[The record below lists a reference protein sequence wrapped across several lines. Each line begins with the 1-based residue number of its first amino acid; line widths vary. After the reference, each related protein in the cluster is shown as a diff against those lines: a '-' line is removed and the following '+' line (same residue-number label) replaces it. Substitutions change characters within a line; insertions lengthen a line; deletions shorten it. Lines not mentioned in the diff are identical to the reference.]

1 MQICTWTE
9 LAQRPALRADG
20 IEALQLTLGPG
31 SLSHPA
37 GTPGRKLNGLI
48 AVTAGSCT
56 YTWDTAGGS
65 QTAAL
70 TAGGLIYLPRGAH
83 YTLTLGAVPP
93 VICRVSFRL
102 YSGDEE
108 LLCAA
113 DPMPIAADGGAAV
126 QRCVRMCGSVGA
138 DRSLRAMAQLFAL
151 LDEIGRMTA
160 QAKTGRT
167 APALAHIRA
176 HIDANT
182 SVQELARM
190 CYLSE
195 AQFFRLFRK
204 AAGCSPIRYRNMLR
218 VARAKELLSDD
229 ELTVGAVASILG
241 FESIYYFDRVFRQYT
256 GESPGKY
263 RGKREK

>member
-9 LAQRPALRADG
+9 LAQQPALRADE

-56 YTWDTAGGS
+56 YVWDTADGP
-65 QTAAL
+65 QTATL

-83 YTLTLGAVPP
+83 YTLTLGAAPP

-126 QRCVRMCGSVGA
+126 QRCVQMCGAVGA

-160 QAKTGRT
+160 QAEGRT
-167 APALAHIRA
+167 APALAHIRS
-176 HIDANT
+176 HIDAKHIGAGT
-182 SVQELARM
+182 GADVLPERGAVFPAVPQGGGMQPDSVPQYAARG
-190 CYLSE
+190 
-195 AQFFRLFRK
+195 ARK
-204 AAGCSPIRYRNMLR
+204 GAAGRR
-218 VARAKELLSDD
+218 
-229 ELTVGAVASILG
+229 
-241 FESIYYFDRVFRQYT
+241 
-256 GESPGKY
+256 
-263 RGKREK
+263 